1 MKVIVTGSSGLI
13 GSALVRSLEAD
24 GHQVTRLV
32 RKPPSAPAEVRWD
45 PGAGVIDAGALEG
58 HDAAVHLAGANI
70 GARRWTDEYKAKL
83 LDSRVKGTALL
94 VRTLTSL
101 DMPPKV
107 LASGS
112 AVGFYGD
119 RGDEELTEVS
129 SPGTGFLAELVQ
141 IWEAAAAPA
150 ADAGIRVAYLRSG
163 IVQSAEG
170 GALGPQLLPFKLGL
184 GGRIGSG
191 RQWLS
196 WVGIDDEVGAI
207 GHVLEHESLSGPVN
221 LTAPNP
227 VTSAEYARTL
237 GRVLH
242 RPTVLP
248 IPTPVLQLK
257 LGRELVAEM
266 LLGGQRVL
274 PAALEASGYA
284 FRHPHLE
291 DARATTIRNR

>member
-1 MKVIVTGSSGLI
+1 MRVMVTGSSGLI

-32 RKPPSAPAEVRWD
+32 RKPPSGPAEVHWD
-45 PGAGVIDAGALEG
+45 PATGTIDAGALEG

-83 LDSRVKGTALL
+83 LDSRVKGTGLL
-94 VRTLTSL
+94 VRTLAAL
-101 DMPPKV
+101 DRPPKV

-119 RGDEELTEVS
+119 RGDEELTELS
-129 SPGTGFLAELVQ
+129 PPGTGFLAELVQ
-141 IWEAAAAPA
+141 VWEAAAAPA
-150 ADAGIRVAYLRSG
+150 AEAGIRVAYLRSG

-196 WVGIDDEVGAI
+196 WIGIDDEAGAI

-227 VTSAEYARTL
+227 VTTAEYARTL

-291 DARATTIRNR
+291 DALASTISNR

>member
-1 MKVIVTGSSGLI
+1 MVTGSSGLI

-32 RKPPSAPAEVRWD
+32 RKPPSGPAEVSWD
-45 PGAGVIDAGALEG
+45 PATGTIDAGALEG

-83 LDSRVKGTALL
+83 VDSRMKGTGLL
-94 VRTLTSL
+94 IRTLAAL
-101 DMPPKV
+101 DRPPKV

-119 RGDEELTEVS
+119 RGDEELTELS
-129 SPGTGFLAELVQ
+129 PPGTGFLAELVQ
-141 IWEAAAAPA
+141 RWEAAAAPA
-150 ADAGIRVAYLRSG
+150 AEAGIRVAYLRSG
-163 IVQSAEG
+163 IVQSAAG

-196 WVGIDDEVGAI
+196 WIGIDDEAGAI

-227 VTSAEYARTL
+227 VTTAEYARTL

-274 PAALEASGYA
+274 PAALQASGFA

-291 DARATTIRNR
+291 DALASTISNR